1 MRNQV
6 STPAMAQV
14 KKTAKIPKTESPDK
28 EAFCRSEVERMLKN
42 SQTKVIMPVIT
53 LGLLNVFRK
62 TGKSAFSDSDVRTA
76 YGHAIRKLKQFLG
89 HDVHIGAKYYDSYGL
104 RMSRYNVL
112 ESVGHLQ
119 YELLPPYTTFA
130 ATLCEWIPQRIK
142 QHIEDRLGVIPLL
155 ADPGTRIAYTE
166 DPVRFLDLI
175 RQQIDRNGTNFEIF
189 GFAVIKVHLEKFAC
203 KIYRDTRTAAH
214 DKGVDLST
222 NFGVVYQIKKLQIH
236 TESDAD
242 RVYAELRMNFD
253 NERLQDGN
261 VILVIDDISKAVK
274 QYLINMKVQSI
285 SKDDLLKMASNFDD
299 PEDRQKVLRIVYEEF
314 RREYSSAI
322 A

>member
-1 MRNQV
+1 M
-6 STPAMAQV
+6 
-14 KKTAKIPKTESPDK
+14 PDN
-28 EAFCRSEVERMLKN
+28 EDFCRSEIERMLKN
-42 SQTKVIMPVIT
+42 SQTKVLMPVIT
-53 LGLLNVFRK
+53 LGLLTVFRE
-62 TGKSAFSDSDVRTA
+62 TGQRAFSDHEISVA
-76 YGHAIRKLKQFLG
+76 YGHAVRTLKQFLG

-104 RMSRYNVL
+104 RMSRYKVL
-112 ESVGHLQ
+112 ESVGHLK

-130 ATLCEWIPQRIK
+130 ATLCDWIPLRIK
-142 QHIEDRLGVIPLL
+142 LHIEDRLGAIPLL
-155 ADPGTRIAYTE
+155 GDPAMRIAYTE
-166 DPVRFLDLI
+166 DQVRFLDLI
-175 RQQIDRNGTNFEIF
+175 RQQIDKNGTNFEIF

-222 NFGVVYQIKKLQIH
+222 NFGVVYQVKKLQIH

-242 RVYAELRMNFD
+242 KLYAELKMNFD

-274 QYLINMKVQSI
+274 KYLIDMKVQSI
-285 SKDDLLKMASNFDD
+285 SKDDLLKMATNFEE

-322 A
+322 V